1 VPPDVLLFQTA
12 KESFDG
18 PVALWGIGL
27 NQMLERASLGL
38 LALDWIGSPR
48 NSLYTAMAVIWNEL
62 LIALTFLAKD
72 NMRTLMVGITTFKTR
87 YMLDVPVTM
96 AGLLMTTV
104 PMLLLYAVFQRSFI
118 RGLTEGSLKG

>member
-1 VPPDVLLFQTA
+1 
-12 KESFDG
+12 
-18 PVALWGIGL
+18 
-27 NQMLERASLGL
+27 MLERASLGL